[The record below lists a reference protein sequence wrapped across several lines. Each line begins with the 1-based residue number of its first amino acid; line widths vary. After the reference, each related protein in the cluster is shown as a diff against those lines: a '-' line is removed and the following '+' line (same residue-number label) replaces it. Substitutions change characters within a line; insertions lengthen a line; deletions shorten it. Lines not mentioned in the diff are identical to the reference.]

1 MVTITDI
8 ANKAGVSR
16 ATVSYV
22 LNGQNT
28 AVRISDETRERVMN
42 VANEL
47 GYRRNQLARAVI
59 TGQTRMLGLWVMQ
72 SQHEP
77 VARVLAGIMAEA
89 DANDYFVKLVGF
101 DEYDEKTSVARVV
114 ERCIEWRLAGII
126 AIHAPESALDALQ
139 PQLQNVNVPL
149 IIVDS
154 QAPRDGVIHIT
165 SDQEN
170 ALRQL
175 VVHLANLGH
184 RRITFLAGRPD
195 ESELLSWRR
204 IRAYEAAMTE
214 LGLKE
219 FISVRHGYWDHTA
232 TQQVT
237 EELLS
242 LPPNQRPTAI
252 ACWSDITAMN
262 VIQTAARLGLRVPE
276 DVSVTGFDDS
286 RAAALYNPPL
296 TTIAQSFEEMGRH
309 ALRRL
314 LARTTDHS
322 PLPDGEEECL
332 STELIIRESTA
343 KPVQ

>member
-1 MVTITDI
+1 MITITDI
-8 ANKAGVSR
+8 AAKAGVSR

-28 AVRISDETRERVMN
+28 AVRISDETRERVMK
-42 VANEL
+42 VAAEL

-101 DEYDEKTSVARVV
+101 DEYDERTSVARVV

-126 AIHAPESALDALQ
+126 AVHAPESALDALQ
-139 PQLQNVNVPL
+139 PQLGDVKVP
-149 IIVDS
+149 IISVDS
-154 QAPRDGVIHIT
+154 QGPRAGLIHIT
-165 SDQEN
+165 SDQQD
-170 ALRQL
+170 ALRQ
-175 VVHLANLGH
+175 VVGHLSQLGH
-184 RRITFLAGRPD
+184 RRITFLGGRP
-195 ESELLSWRR
+195 EQSELLSWRR
-204 IRAYEAAMTE
+204 IHAYEAAMTGSD
-214 LGLKE
+214 LME
-219 FISVRHGYWDHTA
+219 FIDVRHGYWDHA
-232 TQQVT
+232 TTQKVA

-242 LPPNQRPTAI
+242 LPLGQRPTAI

-262 VIQTAARLGLRVPE
+262 VIQVATRMGLRVPE
-276 DVSVTGFDDS
+276 DISVTGFDDS

-296 TTIAQSFEEMGRH
+296 TTIAQNFEEMGRH

-314 LARTTDHS
+314 LARTTDNT
-322 PLPDGEEECL
+322 PLPEGAEECL
-332 STELIIRESTA
+332 KTELVVRESTA
-343 KPVQ
+343 KPTG